1 MTSNDLLDFT
11 DLDVLVTGG
20 SSGIGNAIARA
31 FLDHGARVQVWG
43 SRPSRDD
50 YSDEAGS
57 DLDGLA
63 YQCVDLGDLQA
74 INAAK
79 LQSERLNILVLSQ
92 GACAWEKEYQPEHF
106 RQVVDVNLNGLM
118 ATCMKF
124 HEPLKA
130 SQGKVILI
138 NSVGG
143 IKPSLGI
150 PAYSASKAGV
160 TSLTKSLGEAWAPEG
175 IRVNGIAP
183 GPILTKLTGRVL
195 SQPGRT
201 EANIRRIPL
210 GRLGTTQDIAN
221 IALFLASDLSAFVV
235 GHTIVAD
242 GGMLIR

>member
-1 MTSNDLLDFT
+1 MTSNDLLNFT
-11 DLDVLVTGG
+11 NLNVLVTGG

-31 FLDHGARVQVWG
+31 FLDAGAHVQVWG
-43 SRPSRDD
+43 SRPTRED
-50 YSDEAGS
+50 YSGEAGS
-57 DLDGLA
+57 NLDGLT

-74 INAAK
+74 IDNAK
-79 LQSERLNILVLSQ
+79 LQSETLDILVLSQ
-92 GACAWEKEYQPEHF
+92 GACAWDKEYQPEHF
-106 RQVVDVNLNGLM
+106 RQVVDVNLNGIM

-124 HEPLKA
+124 HAPLKA
-130 SQGKVILI
+130 SGGKVVLI

-183 GPILTKLTGRVL
+183 GPILTKLTGPVL

-201 EANIRRIPL
+201 EANIKRIPL
-210 GRLGTTQDIAN
+210 GRLGTAQDIAN
-221 IALFLASDLSAFVV
+221 VALFLASDLSAFVV
-235 GHTIVAD
+235 GHTIIAD